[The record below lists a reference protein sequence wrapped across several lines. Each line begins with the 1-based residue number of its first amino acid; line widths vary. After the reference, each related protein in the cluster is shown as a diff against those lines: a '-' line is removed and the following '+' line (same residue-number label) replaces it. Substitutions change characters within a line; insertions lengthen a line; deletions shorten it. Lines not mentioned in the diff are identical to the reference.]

1 MIHRTAFFRIFD
13 STNFNDMLKENF
25 TEEHKTTDYETER
38 NKPLPSFNHGSIQT
52 NVGFLIK
59 LNYGKKYRAVSELS
73 LELSDWPSVPDVSL
87 YPWKKLDT
95 RHDQIKVSE
104 PPLCVMEILSPTQS
118 LTDLLVKARNYF
130 EHGVQSCWLVLPE
143 LDNVYVFSSPD
154 EYEIF
159 KTGET
164 LQDPKIGI
172 EVEVD
177 KIFE

>member
-1 MIHRTAFFRIFD
+1 
-13 STNFNDMLKENF
+13 MLKENF

-38 NKPLPSFNHGSIQT
+38 NKPMPSFNHGSIQA
-52 NVGFLIK
+52 NLIIE
-59 LNYGKKYRAVSELS
+59 LAAFREKYRAVSELS

-130 EHGVQSCWLVLPE
+130 KHGVQSCWLVLPE

-164 LQDPKIGI
+164 LLDPKMGI
-172 EVEVD
+172 ELKVD
-177 KIFE
+177 KVFE